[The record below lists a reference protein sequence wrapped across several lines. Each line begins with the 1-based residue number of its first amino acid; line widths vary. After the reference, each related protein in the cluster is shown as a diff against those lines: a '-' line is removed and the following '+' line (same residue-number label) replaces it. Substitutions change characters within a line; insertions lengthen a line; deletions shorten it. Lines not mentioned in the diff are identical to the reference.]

1 MKNLKFLS
9 ILMLVL
15 VLSLTACKNKH
26 EHAYVGG
33 KCECGEVDPNYVP
46 PHVHEYESE
55 VITPTCTED
64 GYTEHTC
71 TCGESYKDSEVE
83 ALGHSYGEWQVVKE
97 PTEEETGQKE
107 RICSCGE
114 KETEVLPKLEHIH
127 NFVEGVCKC
136 GEVDPDYVA
145 PIVGTPLEEID
156 AWIKSSYTD
165 DLLIDKGVDVL
176 PTTYLDKDV
185 TITWVSSHPNRVDN
199 TGKIVVRDTK
209 KITEVTL
216 TYTITNEALESMTGS
231 LIFKLYPRSFDYMKS
246 QFEGQFPER
255 LQEDMSDYL
264 ETEFNKYFTITW
276 ESSDESV
283 FTNEGYYIKPL
294 VDTPVTITYRIE
306 VDENHY
312 IEDFFEMIVL
322 GASDEE
328 KLDIVSSWLQNEII
342 PDLNV
347 TSDLTLPTSHPDHG
361 TEIVWSTSNERVV
374 SLDGKVTQ
382 YVFDRYIDLK
392 AFIYSGDMIK
402 DVTFWLK
409 VKALDTSKMS
419 EEQVLENFLSA
430 IAEEELK
437 RVTFDEYTNI
447 SQTFNSLFF
456 FDNKWEDRI
465 EYLIPLGAA
474 NRPGKKLASVEFIV
488 CHDTANNNAGALGH
502 AGYVTGSAAGS
513 TSWHYSCGSDG
524 IYHHV
529 PNDEV
534 AHHAGDG
541 TSRGY
546 KLLDSG
552 IKATVERPNLTLDSE
567 GYFCFN
573 GVRSNLKKPS
583 DAPANANITSSGLY
597 YEIGPN
603 GNYWLNDNWWSS
615 TYRYIGNRGGNL
627 NSIGIE
633 SMVDAG
639 SDYMKTYR
647 IFADLVAHLLIE
659 NNLDVLRVMQHNNIS
674 GKDCP
679 AAIRDQ
685 GYWQHFRDLI
695 SLEKFGMEHFEG
707 LTFEWKS
714 GTDILSN
721 DGYIAKVL
729 NGVTEV
735 KYSVV
740 VKRNDNVVI
749 AKEYTTKLIDS

>member
-1 MKNLKFLS
+1 MKNLKFLG

-26 EHAYVGG
+26 EHSYVEGT
-33 KCECGEVDPNYVP
+33 CECGETDPNYVP
-46 PHVHEYESE
+46 PH
-55 VITPTCTED
+55 
-64 GYTEHTC
+64 EH
-71 TCGESYKDSEVE
+71 
-83 ALGHSYGEWQVVKE
+83 A
-97 PTEEETGQKE
+97 
-107 RICSCGE
+107 
-114 KETEVLPKLEHIH
+114 
-127 NFVEGVCKC
+127 FVEGKCEC
-136 GEVDPDYVA
+136 GETDLNYVAPHEHAYVEGKCECGETDPNYVAPHEHAFIEGKCECGETDPNYVAPHEHVFVEGKCECGEIDPDYVE
-145 PIVGTPLEEID
+145 PVVGTPLEEID

-176 PTTYLDKDV
+176 PTSYLDKDV
-185 TITWVSSHPNRVDN
+185 TISWTSSHPNRVDN

-216 TYTITNEALESMTGS
+216 TYTIVNEASESMSGS
-231 LIFKLYPRSFDYMKS
+231 LVFKLYPRSFDYMKS
-246 QFEGQFPER
+246 QFEGQFPDR

-283 FTNEGYYIKPL
+283 FTNEGCYIKPL
-294 VDTPVTITYRIE
+294 VDTPVVISYRIE

-312 IEDFFEMIVL
+312 VEDFFEMLVL

-328 KLDIVSSWLQNEII
+328 KLDIVASWLQNEII

-347 TSDLTLPTSHPDHG
+347 TSDLTLPTSHPEHG
-361 TEIVWSTSNERVV
+361 TEIVWSTSNERVIN
-374 SLDGKVTQ
+374 LDGKVTQ
-382 YVFDRYIDLK
+382 YVFDRYIDLR
-392 AFIYSGDMIK
+392 AFVYSGDMIK

-456 FDNKWEDRI
+456 FDNKWEERI
-465 EYLIPLGAA
+465 EYLIPTGAA
-474 NRPGKKLASVEFIV
+474 NRPGTKLASVEFIV

-502 AGYVTGSAAGS
+502 AGYVTGTAAGS

-524 IYHHV
+524 IYHHI
-529 PNDEV
+529 PDDEV

-541 TSRGY
+541 TAKGY

-552 IKATVERPNLTLDSE
+552 VKATVERPNLTLDNE
-567 GYFCFN
+567 GYYCFN
-573 GVRSNLKKPS
+573 GVRSNLMKPS
-583 DAPANANITSSGLY
+583 GSPANANITQSGLY
-597 YEIGPN
+597 YEVGPN

-615 TYRYIGNRGGNL
+615 TYKYIGNRGGNL

-633 SMVDAG
+633 SCVDAG

-647 IFADLVAHLLIE
+647 IFADLVAHLLVE
-659 NNLDVLRVMQHNNIS
+659 NDLDVLRVMQHNNIS

-721 DGYIAKVL
+721 DGYIAKKL

-740 VKRNDNVVI
+740 VKRNDKVVI